1 MLASF
6 FGGSEDRAISFQT
19 IWQAGGSDFELGTR
33 SGTLINED
41 TVLQINTVYSAIS
54 LIANTVSTLPISAY
68 VRRDGAQIP
77 FRPAPTWVQRPDI
90 DFPDKAGFYSAI
102 VTSLLVDGNA
112 YIKVTANRR
121 TGEVA
126 NLTVLNPTTVDAKR
140 NGIGNVM
147 YEVYGDEKIYT
158 TDDIVHIRDVVR
170 PGQIKGISRTE
181 TLKQSFGLHAA
192 LDEYAQRFFGNGAST
207 AGIIEFPGNL
217 TAEQAKNLAD
227 GFDARHANRGKRSHK
242 TGVLSGGA
250 KYVQTSVDPDK
261 TQSIESRRL
270 EIESIARVFNIPFS
284 FLVPGTSTFASQEQQ
299 SLNFVKF
306 CIRPLVEKI
315 EGALSPLMAR
325 TEGGENAYVAF
336 TLDGLLRA
344 DYSTRMSGYSTGLQ
358 AGFYSVNDIRRL
370 EGLRPIDDDNANT
383 VRVPLA
389 NVNVEN
395 AGLSGTGERARIAQ
409 RLVLSGYDP
418 DSVSEF
424 LGLEISHTGVPSTQL
439 QPLAQLD
446 PNDPTSLYEVDEDA
460 GN

>member
-6 FGGSEDRAISFQT
+6 FGGDDERALSFQT
-19 IWQAGGSDFELGTR
+19 IWGAGGVDFELGTR

-41 TVLQINTVYSAIS
+41 TVLQINTVFSAIS
-54 LIANTVSTLPISAY
+54 LIANTVSTLPISSY

-77 FRPAPTWVQRPDI
+77 FRPTPTWVQRPDI

-102 VTSLLVDGNA
+102 VTSLLIDGNA
-112 YIKVTANRR
+112 YIRVFSNRR
-121 TGEVA
+121 GEIA
-126 NLTVLNPTTVDAKR
+126 NLTVLNPTTVEAKR
-140 NGIGNVM
+140 NGVGNVM
-147 YEVYGDEKIYT
+147 YEVYGEDKVFT

-192 LDEYAQRFFGNGAST
+192 LDEYAQRFFGNGASS
-207 AGIIEFPGNL
+207 AGVIEFPGNL
-217 TAEQAKNLAD
+217 TADQAKNLAD
-227 GFDARHANRGKRSHK
+227 GFDARHAHRGGRSHK

-261 TQSIESRRL
+261 TQSIESRKL

-306 CIRPLVEKI
+306 CIRPMVEKI
-315 EGALSPLMAR
+315 EGALSPLMSR
-325 TEGGENAYVAF
+325 TEGGENAYVKF

-344 DYSTRMSGYSTGLQ
+344 DYNTRVSGYSTGLQ
-358 AGFYSVNDIRRL
+358 AGFFSVNDIRRF
-370 EGLRPIDDDNANT
+370 EGLRPIDDENAET
-383 VRVPLA
+383 VRLPLA

-395 AGLSGTGERARIAQ
+395 AGLSGLGERARIAQ

-424 LGLEISHTGVPSTQL
+424 LGIDITHSGVPSTQL
-439 QPLAQLD
+439 QPLSQLD
-446 PNDPTSLYEVDEDA
+446 PNDPMSLYEVDDDA